1 MSQINVNNVLPL
13 NWNAVNVSGAYV
25 SLVNA
30 SSSLRISN
38 ANLAANG
45 TGNTFIGAG
54 VGANATGS
62 NNTLVGQNS
71 GLVLTSGQDNTFVG
85 QTAGTS
91 TTTGF
96 GNTYIGQSAAAN
108 ATTASGNVVVGDGA
122 GFNISTAINSVFLG
136 NSTGQGVSNISGSN
150 LVCIG
155 AASRPSSATAANE
168 ITLGDSSIGALR
180 CAVTSITSL
189 SDARD
194 KKDVTDLRAGLD
206 FVKALRPV
214 EFVWDDRDEDGK
226 HNVADF
232 GFIAQELKS
241 AQEDANLAD
250 VLKLVYEAN
259 PEKLEASYGK
269 LVPILVKAVQELA
282 AKVEQ
287 LENK

>member
-13 NWNAVNVSGAYV
+13 NWNAVNVNGAYT
-25 SLVNA
+25 SLVVG
-30 SSSLRISN
+30 SLRIGN
-38 ANLAANG
+38 ANIAASGTNNTIIGSGAAANV
-45 TGNTFIGAG
+45 TGAANTIIGQSAG
-54 VGANATGS
+54 
-62 NNTLVGQNS
+62 
-71 GLVLTSGQDNTFVG
+71 GLLTSGQDNTFIG
-85 QTAGTS
+85 QTAGAN

-96 GNTYIGQSAAAN
+96 SNTYIGQSAAVN
-108 ATTASGNVVVGDGA
+108 ATTANGNVVVGDGA
-122 GFNISTAINSVFLG
+122 GFNISTAINSVFVG
-136 NSTGQGVSNISGSN
+136 NSTGQGVSNISGDN
-150 LVCIG
+150 IVLLG
-155 AASRPSSATAANE
+155 AAARPSVAGASGE
-168 ITLGDSSIGALR
+168 ITLGNTGITALR

-194 KKDVTDLRAGLD
+194 KKDITELRAGLD
-206 FVKALRPV
+206 FVKGLRPV

-226 HNVADF
+226 HGVSDF

-250 VLKLVYEAN
+250 VLKLVYESN

-287 LENK
+287 LEKKK

>member
-13 NWNAVNVSGAYV
+13 NWNAVNVSGAYT
-25 SLVNA
+25 SLV
-30 SSSLRISN
+30 SSSLRIGN

-54 VGANATGS
+54 VGANVTGS

-136 NSTGQGVSNISGSN
+136 NSTGQGVSNISGGN

-155 AASRPSSATAANE
+155 AASRPSSATAFNE

-226 HNVADF
+226 HNVSDF

-250 VLKLVYEAN
+250 VLKLVYESN

-287 LENK
+287 LEKK